1 MQGRD
6 EELRR
11 IELLLADALRGESGA
26 LLLHGEAGIGKT
38 ALLEHAA
45 TRAEGLRVLRVEG
58 IESEM
63 ELGFSGLHQLFL
75 PVLQVLDR
83 LPAPQAQAL
92 RSVFGLVDA
101 PVRDRLTVALAALS
115 VLAEAAAD
123 TPLLCL
129 VDDVQWLDQPSA
141 DVLAFVARR
150 LRAEGVAMLFAARG
164 DWPGSTGRALPRLH
178 VTGIDRTAAAALLPG
193 LAPHVAERVI
203 DQAQGNPLALRELS
217 AALTPAQRSGQL
229 GPLVLPEA
237 PSTLPSRLQESLAEQ
252 IRRLPE
258 ATRRILA
265 VAAADDTGDL
275 VAVLAAA
282 ARSGGSVDDLAPAER
297 AGLLAVSG
305 TGLRFRHPLV
315 RFAAYRSAPLAERIA
330 AHRALAEALDGAGHA
345 HRRAWH
351 LAAAAT
357 GPDERVAAELERVAE
372 WAGSR
377 QAMASASAAY
387 ERAAHLTA
395 DPALRARRL
404 IGAAQRASEAGQD
417 ERCGTLADQV
427 PQPLQDPG
435 TAADFARVRAVV
447 ELGFGSPA
455 RAALL
460 LAQGADAIAA
470 ERPDKLPVL
479 LTDALHAA
487 FAAGDTALIARI
499 AARAPA
505 LPVLA
510 VPAHLF
516 ADTADAR
523 SGGARRGDGDPAAD
537 RVPDAVSAASAVS
550 TLPTV
555 RGARQPLAELVAACD
570 RAEVGLMERLMT
582 GHYCHLLG
590 DHGTAH
596 RVASA
601 AVAHCRDRG
610 VGGWLPTTLHL
621 LAQVELARGRRDDAQ
636 THAAEALR
644 LADYYDLDHRV
655 AHLRA
660 LLAVLAA
667 ARGEE
672 DRTRELAH
680 RALEYTRPRDVGR
693 GTTDALWALGLLDL
707 GSGQG
712 QRALDRLEKARDAA
726 GHPLMARH
734 LLPDLVEAAVR
745 AGRPERATAPAE
757 TLAACADALRQPAI
771 GAQSHRC
778 RALTGPN
785 SCAEQHYLV
794 ALDLHPPDDGFERAR
809 TELLY
814 GEWLRRQRRNLDA
827 RDQLHVALE
836 RFDREGA
843 QPWAQRARTELR
855 AAGGHHDPALAPDS
869 PIARLSP
876 QEREVVRLAAT
887 GATNREIATQ
897 LLLSPR
903 TVGHHLYRAFPKLG
917 IGSRTQLAD
926 LLDG

>member
-11 IELLLADALRGESGA
+11 IELMLADALRGESGA
-26 LLLHGEAGIGKT
+26 LLVHGEAGIGKS

-45 TRAEGLRVLRVEG
+45 ARAEGLRVLRVEG

-75 PVLQVLDR
+75 PVLHVLDR

-129 VDDVQWLDQPSA
+129 VDDLQWLDQPSV
-141 DVLAFVARR
+141 DVLAFAARR

-164 DWPGSTGRALPRLH
+164 DSPGSTARALPRLH

-193 LAPHVAERVI
+193 LAPHVAERII

-229 GPLVLPEA
+229 GPLALPEA
-237 PSTLPSRLQESLAEQ
+237 PSALPSRLQEALAER
-252 IRRLPE
+252 IRQLPE
-258 ATRRILA
+258 ATRRILS

-275 VAVLAAA
+275 AAVLAAA

-305 TGLRFRHPLV
+305 AGLRFRHPLV
-315 RFAAYRSAPLAERIA
+315 RFAAYQRAPLAERIA
-330 AHRALAEALDGAGHA
+330 AHRALAETLDGAGHA

-357 GPDERVAAELERVAE
+357 GPHERVAAELERVAE

-387 ERAAHLTA
+387 ERAAQLTA

-417 ERCGTLADQV
+417 ERCGALADQV

-435 TAADFARVRAVV
+435 MAADFARVRAVV

-455 RAALL
+455 RAARI
-460 LAQGADAIAA
+460 LAKGADATAA

-487 FAAGDTALIARI
+487 FAAGDAALIAGI
-499 AARAPA
+499 AARAPG

-510 VPAHLF
+510 VPAHVF
-516 ADTADAR
+516 ADAAA
-523 SGGARRGDGDPAAD
+523 ARRQDEDAAAD
-537 RVPDAVSAASAVS
+537 GVPAVPDVRS
-550 TLPTV
+550 V
-555 RGARQPLAELVAACD
+555 RGVPDIPAVRRARRTLAELVAACG
-570 RAEVGLMERLMT
+570 RAEVGLMDRLMT
-582 GHYCHLLG
+582 GHYCHLLA
-590 DHGTAH
+590 DHATAH

-621 LAQVELARGRRDDAQ
+621 LAQVELALDRRDDARA
-636 THAAEALR
+636 HAAEALR

-672 DRTRELAH
+672 DRTRELAD

-693 GTTDALWALGLLDL
+693 GTSDALWALGLLDL
-707 GSGQG
+707 GSGQA
-712 QRALDRLEKARDAA
+712 QRALDRLEAARDAA

-734 LLPDLVEAAVR
+734 LLPDLIEAAVR
-745 AGRPERATAPAE
+745 AGHPERAKAPADA
-757 TLAACADALRQPAI
+757 LAACTDALRQPAV
-771 GAQSHRC
+771 GAQSRRC
-778 RALTGPN
+778 RALTGPH
-785 SCAEQHYLV
+785 SRAEEHYLA
-794 ALDLHPPDDGFERAR
+794 ALDLHPADDSFERAR

-814 GEWLRRQRRNLDA
+814 GEWLRRQRRKLDA
-827 RDQLHVALE
+827 RDRLRAALE
-836 RFDREGA
+836 RFDRVGA
-843 QPWAQRARTELR
+843 RPWVRRARTELR
-855 AAGGHHDPALAPDS
+855 AAGGHHDPALAADS

-917 IGSRTQLAD
+917 ISSRTQLAD
-926 LLDG
+926 LLGG

>member
-11 IELLLADALRGESGA
+11 IELMLADALRGESGA
-26 LLLHGEAGIGKT
+26 LLLHGEAGIGKS

-45 TRAEGLRVLRVEG
+45 ARAEGLRVLRVEG

-115 VLAEAAAD
+115 VLSEAAAD

-129 VDDVQWLDQPSA
+129 VDDLQWLDQPSV
-141 DVLAFVARR
+141 DVLAFAARR

-164 DWPGSTGRALPRLH
+164 DSPGSTARALPRLH

-193 LAPHVAERVI
+193 LAPHVAERII

-229 GPLVLPEA
+229 GPLALPEA
-237 PSTLPSRLQESLAEQ
+237 PSALPSQLQEALAER
-252 IRRLPE
+252 IRQLPE
-258 ATRRILA
+258 ATRRILS

-275 VAVLAAA
+275 AAVLAAA

-305 TGLRFRHPLV
+305 AGLRFRHPLV
-315 RFAAYRSAPLAERIA
+315 RFAAYQRAPLAERIA
-330 AHRALAEALDGAGHA
+330 AHRALAETLDGPGHA

-357 GPDERVAAELERVAE
+357 GPHERVAAELERVAE

-387 ERAAHLTA
+387 ERAAQLTA
-395 DPALRARRL
+395 DPVLRARRL

-417 ERCGTLADQV
+417 ERCGALADQV

-435 TAADFARVRAVV
+435 MAADFARVRAVV

-455 RAALL
+455 RAARI
-460 LAQGADAIAA
+460 LAEGADATAA

-487 FAAGDTALIARI
+487 FAAGDAALIAGI
-499 AARAPA
+499 AARAPG
-505 LPVLA
+505 LPVFA
-510 VPAHLF
+510 VPAHVF
-516 ADTADAR
+516 ADAAA
-523 SGGARRGDGDPAAD
+523 ARRQDEDAAAD
-537 RVPDAVSAASAVS
+537 GVPAVPDVRA
-550 TLPTV
+550 V
-555 RGARQPLAELVAACD
+555 RGVPDVPAVRRARRPLAELVAACG
-570 RAEVGLMERLMT
+570 RTEVGLMDRLMT
-582 GHYCHLLG
+582 GHYCHLLA
-590 DHGTAH
+590 DHAAAH
-596 RVASA
+596 QVASA

-621 LAQVELARGRRDDAQ
+621 LAQVELSLGRRDDALA
-636 THAAEALR
+636 HAAEALR

-672 DRTRELAH
+672 DRTRELAD
-680 RALEYTRPRDVGR
+680 RALEYTRPRGVGR
-693 GTTDALWALGLLDL
+693 GTSDALWALGLLDL
-707 GSGQG
+707 GSGQA
-712 QRALDRLEKARDAA
+712 QRALDRLEAARDAA

-745 AGRPERATAPAE
+745 AGHPERAKAPAE
-757 TLAACADALRQPAI
+757 ALAACADAVRQPAV
-771 GAQSHRC
+771 GAQSRRC
-778 RALTGPN
+778 RALTGPD
-785 SCAEQHYLV
+785 SRAEEHYLA
-794 ALDLHPPDDGFERAR
+794 ALDLHPADDSFERAR

-814 GEWLRRQRRNLDA
+814 GEWLRRQRRKLDA
-827 RDQLHVALE
+827 RDRLRAALE
-836 RFDREGA
+836 RFDRVGA
-843 QPWAQRARTELR
+843 RPWMRRARTELR
-855 AAGGHHDPALAPDS
+855 AAGGHHDPALAADS
-869 PIARLSP
+869 PIAQLSP

-917 IGSRTQLAD
+917 ISSRTQLAG
-926 LLDG
+926 LLGG

>member
-11 IELLLADALRGESGA
+11 IELMLADARCGESGA
-26 LLLHGEAGIGKT
+26 LLLQGEAGIGKT
-38 ALLEHAA
+38 ALLEYAA
-45 TRAEGLRVLRVEG
+45 ARAEGLRVLRVEG

-75 PVLQVLDR
+75 PVLQMLDR

-92 RSVFGLVDA
+92 RSVFGLADA

-115 VLAEAAAD
+115 LLAEAA
-123 TPLLCL
+123 TEMPLLCL
-129 VDDVQWLDQPSA
+129 VDDLQWLDQPSA
-141 DVLAFVARR
+141 DVLAFAARR

-164 DWPGSTGRALPRLH
+164 DSPGSTARALPRLH

-193 LAPHVAERVI
+193 LAPYVVERII

-229 GPLVLPEA
+229 GSLALPEA
-237 PSTLPSRLQESLAEQ
+237 PSMLPSQLQETLAEQ

-258 ATRRILA
+258 ASRRILT

-275 VAVLAAA
+275 AAVLAAA
-282 ARSGGSVDDLAPAER
+282 ARSGGSVEDLAPAER
-297 AGLLAVSG
+297 AGLVAVSG
-305 TGLRFRHPLV
+305 VGLRFRHPLV
-315 RFAAYRSAPLAERIA
+315 RFAAYRRAPLAERIA
-330 AHRALAEALDGAGHA
+330 AHRALAETLDGAEHA

-387 ERAAHLTA
+387 ERAAQLTV
-395 DPALRARRL
+395 DPVLRARRL

-417 ERCGTLADQV
+417 ERCGALADQV

-435 TAADFARVRAVV
+435 IAADFARVRAVV

-455 RAALL
+455 RAARI
-460 LAQGADAIAA
+460 LAEGADATAT
-470 ERPDKLPVL
+470 EHPDKLPVL

-487 FAAGDTALIARI
+487 FAAGDATLIAEI
-499 AARAPA
+499 AARAPG

-510 VPAHLF
+510 VPAQLF
-516 ADTADAR
+516 ADAAPGPR
-523 SGGARRGDGDPAAD
+523 EDGEAATD
-537 RVPDAVSAASAVS
+537 GVPTVLGVRA
-550 TLPTV
+550 V
-555 RGARQPLAELVAACD
+555 RGAQRPLRELVAACG
-570 RAEVGLMERLMT
+570 RAQVGLMDRLMT
-582 GHYCHLLG
+582 GHYCHLLA
-590 DHGTAH
+590 DHATAH
-596 RVASA
+596 QVASA

-621 LAQVELARGRRDDAQ
+621 LAQVELALGRRDEARA
-636 THAAEALR
+636 HAAEALR

-672 DRTRELAH
+672 DRTRQLVDL
-680 RALEYTRPRDVGR
+680 ALEYTRPRGVGR
-693 GTTDALWALGLLDL
+693 GTADALWALGLLDL
-707 GSGQG
+707 GSGQA
-712 QRALDRLEKARDAA
+712 QRALDRLEAARDSV

-734 LLPDLVEAAVR
+734 LMPDLVEAAVR
-745 AGRPERATAPAE
+745 AGHPERAKAPAE
-757 TLAACADALRQPAI
+757 ALAACADALRQPAVS
-771 GAQSHRC
+771 AQSRRC
-778 RALTGPN
+778 RALTAPTPR
-785 SCAEQHYLV
+785 AEKHYLA
-794 ALDLHPPDDGFERAR
+794 ALDLHPADDSFERAR

-814 GEWLRRQRRNLDA
+814 GEWLRRQRRKLDA
-827 RDQLHVALE
+827 RDRLRAALE
-836 RFDREGA
+836 RFDRVGA
-843 QPWAQRARTELR
+843 QPWARRARTELR
-855 AAGGHHDPALAPDS
+855 AAGEHHDPALAADS

-876 QEREVVRLAAT
+876 QEREVVRLAAA

-917 IGSRTQLAD
+917 ISSRTQLAD
-926 LLDG
+926 LLGG

>member
-6 EELRR
+6 DELRR
-11 IELLLADALRGESGA
+11 IESMLADALRGESGA

-45 TRAEGLRVLRVEG
+45 ACAQGLRVLRVEG

-63 ELGFSGLHQLFL
+63 ELGFSGLHQLL
-75 PVLQVLDR
+75 GPILQVLDR

-92 RSVFGLVDA
+92 RSVFGLVDV

-129 VDDVQWLDQPSA
+129 VDDVQWLDQPSV
-141 DVLAFVARR
+141 DVLAFAARR

-164 DWPGSTGRALPRLH
+164 DLPGSTARALPRLH
-178 VTGIDRTAAAALLPG
+178 VTGIDRTAAAVLLPG
-193 LAPHVAERVI
+193 LAPHVAERII

-229 GPLVLPEA
+229 GPLVLPEV
-237 PSTLPSRLQESLAEQ
+237 PSALPSRLQEALAER

-275 VAVLAAA
+275 AAVLAAA

-305 TGLRFRHPLV
+305 AGLRFRHPLV

-330 AHRALAEALDGAGHA
+330 AHRALAETLDGAGHA

-387 ERAAHLTA
+387 ERAAQLTA
-395 DPALRARRL
+395 DPAVRARRL

-417 ERCGTLADQV
+417 ERCGALADQV
-427 PQPLQDPG
+427 PQPLGDPG
-435 TAADFARVRAVV
+435 MAADFARVRAVV
-447 ELGFGSPA
+447 ELGFGSPT
-455 RAALL
+455 RAARI
-460 LAQGADAIAA
+460 LAEGADATAA

-487 FAAGDTALIARI
+487 FAAGDAALIAGI
-499 AARAPA
+499 AARAPG

-510 VPAHLF
+510 VPAHVF
-516 ADTADAR
+516 TDAAA
-523 SGGARRGDGDPAAD
+523 ARRGDGDGDADDVPAAP
-537 RVPDAVSAASAVS
+537 VAPAASAV
-550 TLPTV
+550 
-555 RGARQPLAELVAACD
+555 RGARRSLAELVAACD
-570 RAEVGLMERLMT
+570 RAEVSLMDRLMT
-582 GHYCHLLG
+582 GHYCHLLA
-590 DHGTAH
+590 DHATAH

-621 LAQVELARGRRDDAQ
+621 LAQVELALGRRDDARA
-636 THAAEALR
+636 HAAEALR

-672 DRTRELAH
+672 DRTRELAD
-680 RALEYTRPRDVGR
+680 RALEYTRPRGVGR
-693 GTTDALWALGLLDL
+693 GASDALWALGLLDL

-712 QRALDRLEKARDAA
+712 QRALDWLEAARDAA

-745 AGRPERATAPAE
+745 AGRPERAKAPAE
-757 TLAACADALRQPAI
+757 ALAACADALRQPAI
-771 GAQSHRC
+771 GAQSLRC
-778 RALTGPN
+778 RALTGPD
-785 SCAEQHYLV
+785 SRAEEHYLA
-794 ALDLHPPDDGFERAR
+794 ALDLHPADDSFERAR

-814 GEWLRRQRRNLDA
+814 GEWLRRQRRKLDA
-827 RDQLHVALE
+827 RDRLRAALE
-836 RFDREGA
+836 RFDRVGA
-843 QPWAQRARTELR
+843 RPWVRRARTELR
-855 AAGGHHDPALAPDS
+855 AAGGHHDPALAADS

-917 IGSRTQLAD
+917 ISSRTQLAD
-926 LLDG
+926 LLGG

>member
-11 IELLLADALRGESGA
+11 IELLLADARCGESGV

-45 TRAEGLRVLRVEG
+45 ARAEGLRVLRVEG

-75 PVLQVLDR
+75 PVLHMLDR
-83 LPAPQAQAL
+83 LPVPQAQAL

-101 PVRDRLTVALAALS
+101 PVQDRLTVALAALS

-129 VDDVQWLDQPSA
+129 VDDLQWLDQPSA
-141 DVLAFVARR
+141 DALTFAARR

-164 DWPGSTGRALPRLH
+164 DSPGSTTRALPRLH
-178 VTGIDRTAAAALLPG
+178 LTGIDRTAAAALLPG
-193 LAPHVAERVI
+193 LAPHVAERI
-203 DQAQGNPLALRELS
+203 TDQAQGNPLALRELS

-229 GPLVLPEA
+229 GPLTMPED
-237 PSTLPSRLQESLAEQ
+237 PSALPSRLQEALAER
-252 IRRLPE
+252 IHRLPE
-258 ATRRILA
+258 ATRRILV

-275 VAVLAAA
+275 DTVLAAA
-282 ARSGGSVDDLAPAER
+282 ARLGASVEDLAPAER
-297 AGLLAVSG
+297 AGLLDVTGA
-305 TGLRFRHPLV
+305 GLRFRHPLV
-315 RFAAYRSAPLAERIA
+315 RFAAYRHAPLGERIA
-330 AHRALAEALDGAGHA
+330 AHRALAHTLDGAGHA

-357 GPDERVAAELERVAE
+357 GPDELVAAELESVAE

-387 ERAAHLTA
+387 ERAAQLTW
-395 DPALRARRL
+395 DPALRARRM

-417 ERCGTLADQV
+417 ERCDALADQV

-435 TAADFARVRAVV
+435 MEADFARVRAVV

-455 RAALL
+455 GAARILVES
-460 LAQGADAIAA
+460 ADATAA
-470 ERPDKLPVL
+470 QCPDKLPVL

-487 FAAGDTALIARI
+487 FAAGDATLIAEI
-499 AARAPA
+499 AARSPG
-505 LPVLA
+505 LPILA

-516 ADTADAR
+516 ADAAAGPSEDGQAATK
-523 SGGARRGDGDPAAD
+523 GA
-537 RVPDAVSAASAVS
+537 
-550 TLPTV
+550 PTV
-555 RGARQPLAELVAACD
+555 PGIHTVHGAQQPLRELVAACR
-570 RAEVGLMERLMT
+570 RAQVGLMDQLMT
-582 GHYCHLLG
+582 GHYCHLLA
-590 DHGTAH
+590 DHATAH
-596 RVASA
+596 QVASD
-601 AVAHCRDRG
+601 AVAHCRDRD

-621 LAQVELARGRRDDAQ
+621 LAQVELALGMRHDALA
-636 THAAEALR
+636 HAAEALR
-644 LADYYDLDHRV
+644 LADYYDLHHRV

-672 DRTRELAH
+672 DRTRQLVD
-680 RALEYTRPRDVGR
+680 RALEYTRPRGVGR
-693 GTTDALWALGLLDL
+693 ATADALWALGLLDL
-707 GSGQG
+707 GSGQA
-712 QRALDRLEKARDAA
+712 QRALERLEAARDSA

-734 LLPDLVEAAVR
+734 LMPDLVEAAVR
-745 AGRPERATAPAE
+745 AGHPERAKAPAE
-757 TLAACADALRQPAI
+757 ALAACADALRQPAVS
-771 GAQSHRC
+771 AQSRRC
-778 RALTGPN
+778 TALTAPTPR
-785 SCAEQHYLV
+785 AEEHYLA
-794 ALDLHPPDDGFERAR
+794 ALDLHPADDTFERAR

-814 GEWLRRQRRNLDA
+814 GEWLRRQRRKLDA
-827 RDQLHVALE
+827 RDRLRAALE
-836 RFDREGA
+836 RFDRVGA
-843 QPWAQRARTELR
+843 QPWARRARTELR
-855 AAGGHHDPALAPDS
+855 AAGEHHDPALAADS

-926 LLDG
+926 LLGG

>member
-11 IELLLADALRGESGA
+11 IELLLAGALRGESGA

-45 TRAEGLRVLRVEG
+45 ARGEGLRVLRVEG

-75 PVLQVLDR
+75 PVLEVLDR

-101 PVRDRLTVALAALS
+101 PVQDRLTVALAALS

-129 VDDVQWLDQPSA
+129 VDDVHWLDRPSV
-141 DVLAFVARR
+141 DVLAFAARR

-164 DWPGSTGRALPRLH
+164 DAPGSTGRALPRLH

-193 LAPHVAERVI
+193 LAPHVAEQII

-229 GPLVLPEA
+229 GPLVLPEVSSA
-237 PSTLPSRLQESLAEQ
+237 LPSRLQESLAER

-258 ATRRILA
+258 ATRRILV

-275 VAVLAAA
+275 AAVLAAS

-330 AHRALAEALDGAGHA
+330 AHLALAQTLDGAGHA

-357 GPDERVAAELERVAE
+357 GPDERVATELEQVAE

-387 ERAAHLTA
+387 ERAAQLTA
-395 DPALRARRL
+395 EPALRARRL

-417 ERCGTLADQV
+417 ERCGALADQV

-435 TAADFARVRAVV
+435 MAADFARVRAVV

-455 RAALL
+455 RAARI
-460 LAQGADAIAA
+460 LAEAADATAA
-470 ERPDKLPVL
+470 QRPDKLPVL

-487 FAAGDTALIARI
+487 FAAGDAALIAQI
-499 AARAPA
+499 AARAPD
-505 LPVLA
+505 LRVLA
-510 VPAHLF
+510 VPAQVF
-516 ADTADAR
+516 ADAADTRHENEDA
-523 SGGARRGDGDPAAD
+523 GAHDVPTDPDVHGARR
-537 RVPDAVSAASAVS
+537 
-550 TLPTV
+550 L
-555 RGARQPLAELVAACD
+555 LAELVAACD
-570 RAEVGLMERLMT
+570 RDEVSLMDRLMT
-582 GHYCHLLG
+582 GHYCHLLA
-590 DHGTAH
+590 DHASAH

-601 AVAHCRDRG
+601 AVAHCRDHG

-621 LAQVELARGRRDDAQ
+621 LAQVELALGRRDDAQ
-636 THAAEALR
+636 AHAAEALR
-644 LADYYDLDHRV
+644 LADYYDLHHRV

-672 DRTRELAH
+672 DRTRELADL
-680 RALEYTRPRDVGR
+680 ALEYTRPRGVGR
-693 GTTDALWALGLLDL
+693 GTSDALWALGLLDL
-707 GSGQG
+707 GSGQS
-712 QRALDRLEKARDAA
+712 QRALERLETARDEA
-726 GHPLMARH
+726 GHALMARH

-745 AGRPERATAPAE
+745 AGRPERAKAPADAF
-757 TLAACADALRQPAI
+757 AACADTLRQPAVD
-771 GAQSHRC
+771 AQLLRC
-778 RALTGPN
+778 RALAGPD
-785 SCAEQHYLV
+785 SQAEEHYLA
-794 ALDLHPPDDGFERAR
+794 ALDLHSADDSFEQAR
-809 TELLY
+809 TELLF
-814 GEWLRRQRRNLDA
+814 GEWLRRQRRMLDA
-827 RDQLHVALE
+827 RERLRAALE
-836 RFDREGA
+836 RFDRVGA
-843 QPWAQRARTELR
+843 RPWARRAQTELR
-855 AAGGHHDPALAPDS
+855 AAGGHHDPALAADS

-917 IGSRTQLAD
+917 ISSRTQLAD
-926 LLDG
+926 VLSE

>member
-11 IELLLADALRGESGA
+11 IELLLAGARCGESGA

-45 TRAEGLRVLRVEG
+45 ARADGLRVLRVEG

-63 ELGFSGLHQLFL
+63 ELGFSGLHQFFL
-75 PVLQVLDR
+75 PVLHMLDR
-83 LPAPQAQAL
+83 LPGPQAQAL

-101 PVRDRLTVALAALS
+101 PVQDRLTVALAALS

-129 VDDVQWLDQPSA
+129 VDDLQWLDQPSA
-141 DVLAFVARR
+141 DVLTFAARR
-150 LRAEGVAMLFAARG
+150 LRAEGVVMLFAARG
-164 DWPGSTGRALPRLH
+164 DSPGSTARALPRLH

-203 DQAQGNPLALRELS
+203 DQARGNPLALRELS

-229 GPLVLPEA
+229 GPLAMPDGPPA
-237 PSTLPSRLQESLAEQ
+237 LPSRLQEALAEQ
-252 IRRLPE
+252 IHHLPH

-275 VAVLAAA
+275 NTVLAAA
-282 ARSGGSVDDLAPAER
+282 ARLGGAVEDLAPAER
-297 AGLLAVSG
+297 AGLLAVSRA
-305 TGLRFRHPLV
+305 GLRFRHPLV
-315 RFAAYRSAPLAERIA
+315 RFAAYRGAPLAERIA
-330 AHRALAEALDGAGHA
+330 AHRALAKTLDGAGQA

-387 ERAAHLTA
+387 ERAAQLTS

-417 ERCGTLADQV
+417 ERCAALAGQV
-427 PQPLQDPG
+427 PQPLRDVG
-435 TAADFARVRAVV
+435 MAADFARLRAVV

-455 RAALL
+455 QAARL
-460 LAQGADAIAA
+460 LAESADATAA
-470 ERPDKLPVL
+470 QRPDKIPVL

-487 FAAGDTALIARI
+487 FAAGDATLITQI
-499 AARAPA
+499 AARSPD

-510 VPAHLF
+510 VPAYLF
-516 ADTADAR
+516 ADAAAAGPR
-523 SGGARRGDGDPAAD
+523 KDGRAATD
-537 RVPDAVSAASAVS
+537 GVPTVPDVGA
-550 TLPTV
+550 V
-555 RGARQPLAELVAACD
+555 RGAQRPLRELVAACG
-570 RAEVGLMERLMT
+570 RARADLMDQLMT
-582 GHYCHLLG
+582 GHYCHLLA
-590 DHGTAH
+590 DHGAAH
-596 RVASA
+596 QVATA
-601 AVAHCRDRG
+601 AVVHCRDRG

-621 LAQVELARGRRDDAQ
+621 LAQVELALGRRGDALA
-636 THAAEALR
+636 HATEALR

-667 ARGEE
+667 ARGEQ
-672 DRTRELAH
+672 DHTRELAD
-680 RALEYTRPRDVGR
+680 RALEYTRPRGVGR
-693 GTTDALWALGLLDL
+693 GTSDALWALGLLDL
-707 GSGQG
+707 GSGQA
-712 QRALDRLEKARDAA
+712 QRALDRLEAAREAA
-726 GHPLMARH
+726 GHPLLARH

-745 AGRPERATAPAE
+745 AGHPERAKAPAE
-757 TLAACADALRQPAI
+757 ALAACADALGQAAVS
-771 GAQSHRC
+771 AQSRRC
-778 RALTGPN
+778 TALTAPTPR
-785 SCAEQHYLV
+785 AEEHYLA
-794 ALDLHPPDDGFERAR
+794 ALGLHPADDSFERAR

-814 GEWLRRQRRNLDA
+814 GEWLRRQRRKLDA
-827 RDQLHVALE
+827 RDRLHAALE
-836 RFDREGA
+836 HFDRVGA
-843 QPWAQRARTELR
+843 QPWSRRARTELR
-855 AAGGHHDPALAPDS
+855 AAGEHHDPALAADS
-869 PIARLSP
+869 PLARLSP

-926 LLDG
+926 LLGG